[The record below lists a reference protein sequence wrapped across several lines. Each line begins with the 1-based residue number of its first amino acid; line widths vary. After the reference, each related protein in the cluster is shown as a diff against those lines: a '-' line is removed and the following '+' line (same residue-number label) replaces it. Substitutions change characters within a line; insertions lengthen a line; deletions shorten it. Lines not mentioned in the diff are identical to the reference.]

1 MVGKL
6 EMNLFSW
13 DLEGVK
19 KMWLRVKDNRVI
31 LKKIWPHVGSV
42 GNISLQFVF
51 IQLVNTIKTKQF
63 HY

>member
-6 EMNLFSW
+6 EMNLFGC

-19 KMWLRVKDNRVI
+19 KVWLRVKDNRVI
-31 LKKIWPHVGSV
+31 LKEIWPHVGSV